1 LLFKT
6 IRGSTDEAR
15 RAGMKP
21 AVELG
26 RRHAEGTRW
35 SRASVLQMVLKQG
48 LMLVL
53 IGLVRADWRAGCSRD
68 RSAAPTTDTG
78 AADNVIPHCR
88 LAICIAD
95 WRLSGHSTM

>member
-53 IGLVRADWRAGCSRD
+53 IGLVGAEVVVAGEQDARATD
-68 RSAAPTTDTG
+68 RRRRRPIQALRTT
-78 AADNVIPHCR
+78 
-88 LAICIAD
+88 
-95 WRLSGHSTM
+95 

>member
-48 LMLVL
+48 LKLVL
-53 IGLVRADWRAGCSRD
+53 IGLVGAEVVVACEQDARATD
-68 RSAAPTTDTG
+68 RRRRRPIQALRTT
-78 AADNVIPHCR
+78 
-88 LAICIAD
+88 
-95 WRLSGHSTM
+95 